1 LRRYTKETSRTI
13 SVVLPILLQTGIL
26 SPVKEIQSLS
36 LEVVMKVAK
45 QAGAYTRPLFGST

>member
-1 LRRYTKETSRTI
+1 
-13 SVVLPILLQTGIL
+13 VVLPILLQTGIL